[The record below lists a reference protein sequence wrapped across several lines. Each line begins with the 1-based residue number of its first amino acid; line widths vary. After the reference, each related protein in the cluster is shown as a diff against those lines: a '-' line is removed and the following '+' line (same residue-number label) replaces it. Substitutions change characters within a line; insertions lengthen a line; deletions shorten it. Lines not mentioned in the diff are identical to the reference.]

1 MVDKEKSNHSS
12 VSIEGIINWFKK
24 YSFVGTILT
33 IILTAFI
40 TAFITSKFNY
50 STNQRLSMEEY
61 NRSIR
66 DRQMDNIA
74 ESVKQVSKIEQL
86 RKKIYWAKVYDQLS
100 LLMGVNDEF
109 DDDIKQLDNY
119 RVQYEEA
126 SADFSAAFHL
136 SCLLFDL
143 DIDKTMELY
152 DKFNEKIAF
161 GYDSDAITNKWVQL
175 KEKEKNDTEII
186 DEIFEYAEERYSDDF
201 FYLGMKYAFDLTDK
215 VRD

>member
-1 MVDKEKSNHSS
+1 M
-12 VSIEGIINWFKK
+12 
-24 YSFVGTILT
+24 GTILT

-74 ESVKQVSKIEQL
+74 EIVKQVSKIEQL

>member
-74 ESVKQVSKIEQL
+74 EIVKQVSKIEKQ

-152 DKFNEKIAF
+152 DKFN
-161 GYDSDAITNKWVQL
+161 
-175 KEKEKNDTEII
+175 
-186 DEIFEYAEERYSDDF
+186 
-201 FYLGMKYAFDLTDK
+201 
-215 VRD
+215 